1 MEEKRTFAQLG
12 RVEAI
17 RQLFEG
23 SGFNAFEEPLW
34 YEAKAGD
41 AVTNAAKTFLE
52 GMDFNLVYFPLKHL
66 GYKCVTAVTGE
77 LYAVMAHP
85 QTLTV
90 ALGISAKLDYDQIEE
105 LWSGMVSA
113 AKEHGYRHLS
123 LDLQPSRNGL
133 AISVSAAGSCSKL
146 SCVRR
151 PKAQSKDLICVSG
164 SLGAAYLGMQV
175 LERERIR
182 FDQGASEQGMLDR
195 YKMLVRAYLKP
206 EISPLTLSQL
216 EDGEIYPSHGYL
228 VTRGLSDA
236 IMRLS
241 RDSGLGAKV
250 YADKMPFEGNSFALG
265 RELDIDPVSAAMN
278 GGDDCRLLFT
288 IPILKLE
295 KFRTEFQT
303 FDIIGHLAQPEA
315 GTVLVTPDGLEH
327 PLSSQGWQTNQ

>member
-23 SGFNAFEEPLW
+23 SGFDAFKEPLW
-34 YEAKAGD
+34 FESKAGD
-41 AVTNAAKTFLE
+41 AVTTVAKTFLE

-85 QTLTV
+85 RTLTV
-90 ALGISAKLDYDQIEE
+90 VLGISAKLDYAQIEE
-105 LWSGMVSA
+105 LWAGMVSA
-113 AKEHGYRHLS
+113 AKEHGFGALG

-133 AISVSAAGSCSKL
+133 AISVSASGSCSKL

-175 LERERIR
+175 LERERAR
-182 FDQGASEQGMLDR
+182 FDRGASEQGMLER

-206 EISPLTLSQL
+206 EISPQTLSQM
-216 EDGEIYPSHGYL
+216 EDGEIYPSYGYL
-228 VTRGLSDA
+228 VTRGLSDT

-250 YADKMPFEGNSFALG
+250 YADKIPFEGNSFALG
-265 RELDIDPVSAAMN
+265 KELDIDPVSAAMN

-295 KFRTEFQT
+295 RFRTEFQT

-315 GTVLVTPDGLEH
+315 DTVLVTPDGLEH
-327 PLSSQGWQTNQ
+327 PLSSQGW